1 MDDFAHM
8 RKIFTRL
15 QILQN
20 IGDFNYLLKKQYFS
34 TSGEKKRRF
43 EQQLVLLRQKKVT
56 WLENS
61 TGHGNIHE
69 VALFEYIGSCFCE
82 FKENKTTT
90 SHSNNCRRTSYNFNG
105 PKFIKRN
112 RSP

>member
-1 MDDFAHM
+1 MDHIAHL
-8 RKIFTRL
+8 RKIFTCL

-20 IGDFNYLLKKQYFS
+20 IGDFKYLLKKQNQYFRR
-34 TSGEKKRRF
+34 EKRRF

-61 TGHGNIHE
+61 TGHGNIHQ

-82 FKENKTTT
+82 FKENKTTP
-90 SHSNNCRRTSYNFNG
+90 SHSNNCRRTSYNCRG